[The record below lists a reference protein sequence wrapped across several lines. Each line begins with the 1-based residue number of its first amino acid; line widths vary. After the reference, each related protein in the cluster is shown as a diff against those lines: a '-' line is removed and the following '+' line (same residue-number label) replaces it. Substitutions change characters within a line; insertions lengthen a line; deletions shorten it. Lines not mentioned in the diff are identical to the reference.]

1 MANWGTIGRLGDP
14 SDPEW
19 RKKNL
24 TEIEPV
30 PGQRFSVYGPAAG
43 AFVGFLKDLAATG
56 YPVQSSGGF
65 NYRNIRGSDK
75 LSQHAFGTAIDINAA
90 TNPLGGSTDL
100 PSNVAELAQRHGLE
114 WGGNWKGRPD
124 PMHFEYAGN
133 NVTNP
138 VPQSGQQALMQPAP
152 GGSSGA
158 PSLLSPPNSMLPP
171 LAQTQPGDGFA
182 PMDILGQKFKPMQDA
197 MSTMQQGWTGDQFMK
212 DMMAGQ
218 NPLKHMVLGSIGNI
232 FKMLI

>member
-1 MANWGTIGRLGDP
+1 MANWATVGRVGDP

-43 AFVGFLKDLAATG
+43 AFGGLLKDLAAEG

-100 PSNVAELAQRHGLE
+100 PSNIGQLAANHGLE

-124 PMHFEYAGN
+124 PMHFEYKGN
-133 NVTNP
+133 PTTAP
-138 VPQSGQQALMQPAP
+138 VPQSGQEALMAPAQ
-152 GGSSGA
+152 A
-158 PSLLSPPNSMLPP
+158 PSLLQPPNSMLPMM
-171 LAQTQPGDGFA
+171 QTQPGDGFS
-182 PMDILGQKFKPMQDA
+182 PMQMLGERFRPMQDA
-197 MSTMQQGWTGDQFMK
+197 MQSFQQGYSGDRFMA
-212 DMMAGQ
+212 DMMSGQ
-218 NPLKHMVLGSIGNI
+218 NPMRKMMFGTLGNI
-232 FKMLI
+232 FRAMI